1 MCYLNCA
8 VSFVLLAKAVLSLS
22 TECEALRLLGTSLS
36 GMNAGT
42 QLQIVIGLL
51 SCGTLRGAVVNSNSV
66 LAHPIGSSGLA
77 ILAIGTA
84 RLELFTESTRAQLL

>member
-1 MCYLNCA
+1 M
-8 VSFVLLAKAVLSLS
+8 FLAEAVLSLS

-51 SCGTLRGAVVNSNSV
+51 SCGTLRGAVANSNSV
-66 LAHPIGSSGLA
+66 LVHPLGSSGLA
-77 ILAIGTA
+77 IWQLAP
-84 RLELFTESTRAQLL
+84 LEQRSDLFTKSTRAQLL